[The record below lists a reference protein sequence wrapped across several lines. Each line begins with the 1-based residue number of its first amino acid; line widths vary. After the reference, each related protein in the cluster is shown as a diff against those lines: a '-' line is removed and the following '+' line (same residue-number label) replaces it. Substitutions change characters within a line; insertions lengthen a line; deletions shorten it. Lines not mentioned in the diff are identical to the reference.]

1 MKKIDHILEKLLNKK
16 ILIGSKFTM
25 TKKMLI
31 EKLKIYLRGIE
42 KRERMD
48 QVLKYKEK
56 II

>member
-1 MKKIDHILEKLLNKK
+1 
-16 ILIGSKFTM
+16 
-25 TKKMLI
+25 MLI

-56 II
+56 IIFWKNFNE